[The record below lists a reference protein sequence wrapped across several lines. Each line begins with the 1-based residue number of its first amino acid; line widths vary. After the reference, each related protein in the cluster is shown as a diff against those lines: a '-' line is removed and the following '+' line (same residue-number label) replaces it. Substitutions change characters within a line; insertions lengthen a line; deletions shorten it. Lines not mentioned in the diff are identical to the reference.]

1 MTRRLNV
8 LVLVM
13 ALAGCSSRASNP
25 GADAGA
31 DAVAPG
37 ADASNPAGYRFEPE
51 GAPGTSAA
59 VFLRAEKAVS
69 AGGALWLE
77 VVAQKIGSLQG
88 VAFRLTFDPGALE
101 VLETEAGQAWQL
113 SSTQNVHRF
122 KVRPEGEL
130 WAGLGHVGTGSLS
143 AVSPVTLAR
152 VKVRPKGAA
161 PIKIGFRAKH
171 NLVLDTDGTAVE
183 TRWLGGELRP
193 VTE

>member
-1 MTRRLNV
+1 M
-8 LVLVM
+8 
-13 ALAGCSSRASNP
+13 
-25 GADAGA
+25 
-31 DAVAPG
+31 
-37 ADASNPAGYRFEPE
+37 
-51 GAPGTSAA
+51 
-59 VFLRAEKAVS
+59 
-69 AGGALWLE
+69 
-77 VVAQKIGSLQG
+77 VAQKIGSLQG